1 MNDSFKLAPGEW
13 SALRRLLDQA
23 LDLPPV
29 ERPAW
34 LAALGPE
41 DAPLRPRLQALLAH
55 AGDAPARETVVR
67 LLDALPQVETAQFA
81 PVPSDGALA
90 AGSTVGPY
98 RLLRALGEGGMGE
111 VWLAVRTDLL
121 QQRQVALKLPR
132 LVTGRARLA
141 ERLAREREILA
152 TLEHPNIARLYD
164 AGVSADDQ
172 PWLALEYVEGERID
186 AWCARKAL
194 DVPARLRLFLQVAR
208 AVAHAHARLVV
219 HRDLKPANVLV
230 TEAGE
235 VRLLDFGIAKLLE
248 DGRTQ
253 ETELTQLAGRALTP
267 DYAAPEQILGQ
278 PLGTAADVYALGVVL
293 FELLTGSRPY
303 KLKRDSR
310 AALEEAITQAEVQR
324 PSSMVADAKLRRR
337 LRGDLDTIVLKA
349 LKRAPADRYG
359 TVEALADDIE
369 RHLDQRPVKAQPDSF
384 GYRLRKFVA
393 RNRLTVSA
401 AAGTSLALVVGV
413 GVALWQARIARAE
426 QLHAEEVKN
435 FVTSVFRYA
444 DPFFGGSASTTTVD
458 LLKQAA
464 TRIDEIAATQPRTR
478 VEILALLG
486 QNLVTLGDAGAALA
500 PIERA
505 VEEARRHLPADDPVA
520 IKARLARLQALRF
533 RGQPDQMRREADE
546 LVPLLRRSGD
556 SRSLVMA
563 LKNRAH
569 AAIDQGQYGVAEADS
584 GEGLALARIAY
595 GPEDPIT
602 LQLSML
608 HALTFQFGE
617 PRPTQ
622 ALAAA
627 EEAMQLALKVFAP
640 DAAHSEVIDARHL
653 LGRALT
659 GAGQFGRAVEE
670 LERTAADAERV
681 VGATHRKLAFVRNN
695 LGIAQRRA
703 GLLTAAMA
711 SADGAVGIAGQHFK
725 PDTWTHAAALGQ
737 RGTTRLAARST
748 SAALPDLAAAAE
760 VARKRL
766 GELHP
771 ATLNFSHLLARAR
784 AQAGEPKPAA
794 VELQALIDRFSHVG
808 DELRAPV
815 WHSLGIAQRLK
826 GDFDAAIESQRR
838 AIALYGGAVHTA
850 LDRELAQIE
859 ISLSEVEHG
868 RHDAAGPALTRSL
881 QAMQSLQRQMTPPM
895 ADAQQALGR
904 ALLATGRP
912 AEAIAPLRA
921 AETFWVDWARVAPT
935 DRWRA
940 ESALWLSRA
949 YAAAGHRAEAQAAAR
964 RAELAATSLRA
975 AGPAG
980 PSS

>member
-1 MNDSFKLAPGEW
+1 MNDSFKLAPGDW
-13 SALRRLLDQA
+13 STLRRLLDQA
-23 LDLPPV
+23 LDRPAA
-29 ERPAW
+29 ERAAW

-41 DAPLRPRLQALLAH
+41 DAPFRPRLQALLAH
-55 AGDAPARETVVR
+55 AGDATASQTVAR
-67 LLDALPQVETAQFA
+67 LLDTLPQVETAQFA
-81 PVPSDGALA
+81 PPQDQSALSPGAA
-90 AGSTVGPY
+90 VGLY
-98 RLLRALGEGGMGE
+98 RLLRPLGEGGMGE
-111 VWLAVRTDLL
+111 VWLAERTDLL
-121 QQRQVALKLPR
+121 QSRQVALKLPR
-132 LVTGRARLA
+132 LVTGRVRLA

-164 AGVSADDQ
+164 AGVSADGQ
-172 PWLALEYVEGERID
+172 PYLALEYVEGERID
-186 AWCARKAL
+186 VWCTRRAL

-219 HRDLKPANVLV
+219 HRDLKPANILV

-248 DGRTQ
+248 DGSAQ
-253 ETELTQLAGRALTP
+253 ETELTQFAGRVLTP

-278 PLGTAADVYALGVVL
+278 SIGTAADVYALGVVL
-293 FELLTGSRPY
+293 FELLTGTRPY

-310 AALEEAITQAEVQR
+310 AALEEAIARAEVQR
-324 PSSMVADAKLRRR
+324 PSSVVADARLRRR

-349 LKRAPADRYG
+349 LKRTTAERYG

-369 RHLDQRPVKAQPDSF
+369 RHLDQRPVRAQPDSA
-384 GYRLRKFVA
+384 GYRMRKFVA
-393 RNRLTVSA
+393 RNRLAVSA
-401 AAGTSLALVVGV
+401 AAGASLALVIGAS
-413 GVALWQARIARAE
+413 VALWQARIARAE

-458 LLKQAA
+458 LLKKAA
-464 TRIDEIAATQPRTR
+464 TRIDEIATTQPRTR
-478 VEILALLG
+478 VEVLALLG
-486 QNLVTLGDAGAALA
+486 QNLVVLGDAGAALA
-500 PIERA
+500 PIDRA
-505 VEEARRHLPADDPVA
+505 VEEARRHLAADDPVA
-520 IKARLARLQALRF
+520 IQARLARLQALRF

-556 SRSLVMA
+556 SRALVMG

-569 AAIDQGQYGVAEADS
+569 AAIDQGQYSVAEADS
-584 GEGLALARIAY
+584 GEGLALARVAY
-595 GPEDPIT
+595 GPDDPIT

-627 EEAMQLALKVFAP
+627 EDALQLALKVFAP
-640 DAAHSEVIDARHL
+640 DAAHPEVIDARHL

-659 GAGQFGRAVEE
+659 GAGHFGLAMEE

-681 VGATHRKLAFVRNN
+681 VGANHRKLAFVRNN

-703 GLLTAAMA
+703 GLLEAALA
-711 SADGAVGIAGQHFK
+711 SADTAVGIAGQHFK
-725 PDTWTHAAALGQ
+725 PDTWTYAAARGQ
-737 RGTTRLAARST
+737 RGTTRLVARQT
-748 SAALPDLAAAAE
+748 SAALPDLAAATE
-760 VARKRL
+760 VARQRL
-766 GELHP
+766 GETHT

-784 AQAGEPKPAA
+784 AVAGEPQAA
-794 VELQALIDRFSHVG
+794 AADLLALIDRFGHVG

-815 WHSLGIAQRLK
+815 WHSLGVAHRLQ
-826 GDFDAAIESQRR
+826 GNFDAAIESQRR
-838 AIALYGGAVHTA
+838 ALALYGGAAHTA
-850 LDRELAQIE
+850 LDRELTQIE
-859 ISLSEVEHG
+859 IALSEVERG
-868 RHDAAGPALTRSL
+868 RHDAASSALKRSL
-881 QAMQSLQRQMTPPM
+881 QAMQSLQPQMTPPM
-895 ADAQQALGR
+895 AEAQQALGR

-912 AEAIAPLRA
+912 TEAIAPLRA
-921 AETFWVDWARVAPT
+921 AEAFWVDWARVAST

-949 YAAAGHRAEAQAAAR
+949 YAAAGHGAEARAAAR
-964 RAELAATSLRA
+964 RAKAGTTSVRT
-975 AGPAG
+975 AGFANARK
-980 PSS
+980 